1 MHTTLFA
8 RHPHAPVHARP
19 YNGAEISLPWKQLRT
34 YHESCASIVQAV
46 VCRPLLPPLLLSRPN
61 PSPDAVCSRNPSK
74 CTLAHDAVA
83 TAVSHKHHSIIRV
96 GTGLMQFVYG
106 SHSRLALELIL
117 HKILFPP
124 FFSRASVIT
133 LCKAEILM
141 FFACRPD
148 GVAFNDKDKERVFLD
163 FTRPMNSVISSEE
176 GEWAEGTEAEKHAR
190 YAHHR
195 YFINYLSARRCKQLK
210 CTQINFNVGVRG
222 SLKET
227 QFDER
232 LTLLGVSN
240 SNARDNIRIFTV
252 SMTLAFSDIILK
264 LFHTSILRSPEWA
277 LSSLP
282 TEIANT
288 NTARLHL
295 FKKFKGPFS
304 GLVL

>member
-1 MHTTLFA
+1 
-8 RHPHAPVHARP
+8 
-19 YNGAEISLPWKQLRT
+19 
-34 YHESCASIVQAV
+34 
-46 VCRPLLPPLLLSRPN
+46 
-61 PSPDAVCSRNPSK
+61 
-74 CTLAHDAVA
+74 
-83 TAVSHKHHSIIRV
+83 
-96 GTGLMQFVYG
+96 
-106 SHSRLALELIL
+106 
-117 HKILFPP
+117 
-124 FFSRASVIT
+124 
-133 LCKAEILM
+133 
-141 FFACRPD
+141 
-148 GVAFNDKDKERVFLD
+148 
-163 FTRPMNSVISSEE
+163 MNSVISSEE

-195 YFINYLSARRCKQLK
+195 YFINYLSAQRGRQWK

-227 QFDER
+227 QFVER
-232 LTLLGVSN
+232 LTLLGVLN
-240 SNARDNIRIFTV
+240 SKARDNIRIFTV

-282 TEIANT
+282 TEISNT